1 MIYNQILVRFG
12 DLTLKGKNQKQ
23 FLNKEIS
30 LIRRKLAGL
39 DVDIIV
45 AHERVYINLK
55 NEDYKKVIEH
65 LDLVS
70 GLSSYS
76 LVVTASKE
84 LDDIKEKALALVKDE
99 IKPNTKFKV
108 LTRRADK
115 KYPLDSMSVTKQVS
129 GYVLANCGIE
139 NLKVDVHNPDN
150 TLHVEI
156 REEGVF
162 LFLSDIR
169 AMGGFPVGI
178 AGKGLTMLSGGLDS
192 PVAAYMAMKQG
203 IEVECLHFEST
214 PLTSIESSQKVVD
227 LCKIL
232 AKYAP
237 NNKINLIM
245 VPFKELHMA
254 LLDNVDDSYKITV
267 MRRMMFRIADGLA
280 RKRKALC
287 IVTGESVGQVASQT
301 LQSMNTINSVTNLPI
316 IRPLVTTDKVDIVR
330 TSYKIGTYETSIR
343 PFEDCCTVYLPVNP
357 ATSPKIGKAEY
368 YESKFDW
375 QPMVDFCVN
384 NVRILTITP
393 ESDYDL
399 PSMGFEVR
407 DVVDEIKNKNHEE

>member
-232 AKYAP
+232 AKYTP